1 MISNALDSAD
11 PDGLF
16 LGTPFGI
23 ISTIVSAT
31 LDRILR
37 LLSPSRPR
45 AGRVLDG
52 FVDSL
57 LQTFENCRAGLSD
70 ETLRAGNDAVE
81 AYFAELYE
89 KEKPRLAETVA
100 TQAIHLSDPAR
111 ARLLDKVETLI
122 RKVVIPAYARL
133 TTRFSIRERN
143 DFYLL
148 PESLHGAERLLWG
161 AAGLGLGGFVVWAP
175 FIPLWSKEWVLVFAV
190 GGLVFPNLRR
200 VLSLRRYAT
209 DLNGVVA
216 RADDEIWRMDMALL
230 TSGATLGVPAE
241 TSVAAEA
248 PETSGG
254 DHLERLEGL
263 GERDDEPSDR
273 AAAAAR
279 DRLREGGR

>member
-1 MISNALDSAD
+1 M
-11 PDGLF
+11 
-16 LGTPFGI
+16 T
-23 ISTIVSAT
+23 TT

-45 AGRVLDG
+45 AGGRVLDG

-81 AYFAELYE
+81 VYFAELYE
-89 KEKPRLAETVA
+89 KERHRLAETVSN
-100 TQAIHLSDPAR
+100 QALHLSDPAR
-111 ARLLDKVETLI
+111 ARLLEKVETLI
-122 RKVVIPAYARL
+122 RKVVIPAYARYCA
-133 TTRFSIRERN
+133 RFTLRERN

-148 PESLHGAERLLWG
+148 PDSLHGAERLLWG

-200 VLSLRRYAT
+200 VLSLRRYAA
-209 DLNGVVA
+209 DLNGVVG

-230 TSGATLGVPAE
+230 TSGASLGR
-241 TSVAAEA
+241 SVEASADSSA
-248 PETSGG
+248 PEATRV
-254 DHLERLEGL
+254 DVLERIEGL
-263 GERDDEPSDR
+263 AEPDRDPSGTTV
-273 AAAAAR
+273 AGGAR
-279 DRLREGGR
+279 DRLRQGGR

>member
-1 MISNALDSAD
+1 M
-11 PDGLF
+11 
-16 LGTPFGI
+16 
-23 ISTIVSAT
+23 SAT

-45 AGRVLDG
+45 AGGRVLDG

-70 ETLRAGNDAVE
+70 ETLRAGNEAVE

-89 KEKPRLAETVA
+89 KERHRLAETVS
-100 TQAIHLSDPAR
+100 TQGLHLSGPAR
-111 ARLLDKVETLI
+111 ARLLDKVEALI
-122 RKVVIPAYARL
+122 RKVVIPAYARYCR
-133 TTRFSIRERN
+133 RFTVRERN

-148 PESLHGAERLLWG
+148 PDSLHAAERLLWG

-200 VLSLRRYAT
+200 VLSLRRYAA
-209 DLNGVVA
+209 DLNGVVG

-230 TSGATLGVPAE
+230 TSGASLAPPVEALGGLSTPEGSRADLLDRLEALRDPDAE
-241 TSVAAEA
+241 TEEKA
-248 PETSGG
+248 GG
-254 DHLERLEGL
+254 
-263 GERDDEPSDR
+263 
-273 AAAAAR
+273 AAR